1 MQFTLCMLPQ
11 GMMANSETHTPVLAG
26 TNNNRSSTWTKDVAN
41 AVRTLAAVQEE
52 AIKNQ
57 DRALVVQSE
66 IAFVQSGN
74 IMTALEQEIMDMEL
88 KLLNTTSAP
97 HEVIFRKRKAAL
109 ELQVTNEKERWSS
122 S

>member
-11 GMMANSETHTPVLAG
+11 GMMANSETHTPVVAG
-26 TNNNRSSTWTKDVAN
+26 TNNNGSSTWTKDVAN

-74 IMTALEQEIMDMEL
+74 IMTVLEQEIMDMEL